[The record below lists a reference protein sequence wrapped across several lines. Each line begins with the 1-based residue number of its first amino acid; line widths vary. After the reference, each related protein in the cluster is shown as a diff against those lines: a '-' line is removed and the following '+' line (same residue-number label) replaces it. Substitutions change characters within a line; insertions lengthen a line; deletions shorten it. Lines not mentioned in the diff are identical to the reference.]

1 MLHKIIGMIGFIL
14 LMLGASG
21 MDSTSMLAP
30 GILAM
35 VGMGLLLLTAKASG
49 VFEQKN
55 RR

>member
-14 LMLGASG
+14 LMLGAGG

-49 VFEQKN
+49 VFEQKK
-55 RR
+55 